1 MTPQLVRETHL
12 GGAIVIGLGSILGT
26 GAYVSIGLSASI
38 AGDLLI
44 WAIIIAAFTALC
56 NGLSSAQLAS
66 SHPVSGG
73 TYEDGYHFLNP
84 ASGKVA
90 GVLFIV
96 AKSASAATA
105 ALAVAQYINSYIGMS
120 YWFVKFTSILLLL
133 VLTLTVLSGVRRT
146 NWLNVIIVSLSLVG
160 LVVFILAAFSLPATT
175 SSLPSTE
182 IGSLSLF
189 HAAAL
194 MFVAFTG
201 YGRIATMGEEIAE
214 PRRNIPRA
222 VWLTL
227 TLIST
232 IYILVGLAVLR
243 VYNPA
248 MLEADSF
255 NIAILVGGS
264 SWRWVII
271 IGGVIAMTG
280 VVLNLVLGVSRVV
293 LAMGRRGDLPKTF
306 AKLDTDNKSAPVATW
321 MTFFI
326 MALIALMGEIKS
338 AWTLSAFT
346 VLAYYGITNLAALKV
361 TVEDRF
367 IPRWVSIIGLLSCSG
382 LIILAVLA

>member
-73 TYEDGYHFLNP
+73 TYEYGYHFLNP

-214 PRRNIPRA
+214 PQTRRFVIKTGSRSKIYRSK
-222 VWLTL
+222 LT
-227 TLIST
+227 
-232 IYILVGLAVLR
+232 
-243 VYNPA
+243 PK
-248 MLEADSF
+248 
-255 NIAILVGGS
+255 
-264 SWRWVII
+264 
-271 IGGVIAMTG
+271 
-280 VVLNLVLGVSRVV
+280 LGIVNQTSNWWKW
-293 LAMGRRGDLPKTF
+293 GR
-306 AKLDTDNKSAPVATW
+306 
-321 MTFFI
+321 
-326 MALIALMGEIKS
+326 GE
-338 AWTLSAFT
+338 
-346 VLAYYGITNLAALKV
+346 
-361 TVEDRF
+361 
-367 IPRWVSIIGLLSCSG
+367 
-382 LIILAVLA
+382 